1 MARINIK
8 EMKRKQS
15 RNIVHQS
22 VQSNYKIFK
31 KGDTKYIQ
39 IDTYG
44 TTHRQDLGK
53 ISQSI
58 QFDKES
64 AVKLIEILEKEFNKS

>member
-1 MARINIK
+1 MARIDIN

-22 VQSNYKIFK
+22 VPSSYKVFM
-31 KGDTKYIQ
+31 KGEKKYIQ

-44 TTHRQDLGK
+44 TVNRQDLGK
-53 ISQSI
+53 LSQSI
-58 QFDKES
+58 QFDEES
-64 AVKLIEILEKEFNKS
+64 VKKLIEILKREFNKS